1 MDTDSFVIHIKTKDF
16 YEDIA
21 DCVEKCF
28 GTSNYS
34 KDDNRP
40 LPIGWNKKVI
50 DLFKDELGG
59 KIMKE
64 FVWLR
69 AKTWAYLMDD
79 DTEHKKAKGTKKCVI
94 KIDLMFKND
103 TDCLLNN
110 KTILK
115 SQQRFES
122 DCHNISTEQI
132 NKTVLSS
139 NDDKRLQTFDKITT
153 YSYGTNAFKV
163 CESEMI
169 SKI

>member
-79 DTEHKKAKGTKKCVI
+79 DTEHKKAKGTKNCVI
-94 KIDLMFKND
+94 KTELLKIIQIACLMIKP
-103 TDCLLNN
+103 
-110 KTILK
+110 
-115 SQQRFES
+115 
-122 DCHNISTEQI
+122 
-132 NKTVLSS
+132 
-139 NDDKRLQTFDKITT
+139 
-153 YSYGTNAFKV
+153 Y
-163 CESEMI
+163 
-169 SKI
+169 

>member
-1 MDTDSFVIHIKTKDF
+1 MCKFWYDCIKPKDEDRAKRCYMDTDSFVIHIKTKDF

-64 FVWLR
+64 FV
-69 AKTWAYLMDD
+69 
-79 DTEHKKAKGTKKCVI
+79 
-94 KIDLMFKND
+94 
-103 TDCLLNN
+103 
-110 KTILK
+110 
-115 SQQRFES
+115 
-122 DCHNISTEQI
+122 
-132 NKTVLSS
+132 
-139 NDDKRLQTFDKITT
+139 
-153 YSYGTNAFKV
+153 
-163 CESEMI
+163 
-169 SKI
+169 